1 MNMAILRAMKIFV
14 AIVTAW
20 SILGA
25 GQATAQPPQTAP
37 QIFFSAF
44 YGGQWDIFSISPDG
58 ATLRQITND
67 IFEDRDPAIS
77 PDGLLMAYASRRAGN
92 WDIYLLDFVTGA
104 ETRLTTHPHFD
115 GAPTWHPNG
124 RQIAFESFRSGDL
137 DVWMINA
144 NGDTPPQ
151 NLTADSP
158 AQDYAPAWNDTGDTL
173 FFTSAR
179 AGDDDIWSLDLLSGE
194 LQQLT
199 TAETSDSQP
208 VWDAVG
214 QRLGYTVNRLGEK
227 DIWFAPNL
235 DNPRPLTWLGSADHP
250 AFAPDGAGLAVI
262 LRGGNADR
270 LVRLDAGDP
279 VPHYL
284 TPPVLL
290 RGGISWHAAVEAG
303 SEIAPFSPESW
314 ATGLYTETVLPSKS
328 SNGEPFDL
336 VRLNDLNVREPWLAD
351 TVDDSFRAMRRD
363 LRDEVGY
370 DFLGTLSETL
380 RPLGFSSDAS
390 QYSSWHKSGRAFD
403 TRFDLPGGR
412 LQIVKETI
420 GGNVYWRV
428 LLRCDDQSGSCGE
441 PATARA
447 WDYSGRAR
455 TVLAPE
461 QGGVEKPPLYG
472 YYVDFTRLARMYG
485 WQRIAS
491 HDDEDFSWTW
501 HFKAFEY
508 WHFQKPLFKSGFSN
522 WYAAVRQVYPPTEV
536 DSYFTWQKMRTA
548 GEDADVIM
556 LKGVPA
562 IPAAQRW
569 WQQLNGE

>member
-1 MNMAILRAMKIFV
+1 MALLRLMKIIAAV
-14 AIVTAW
+14 ATAW
-20 SILGA
+20 SIFGA
-25 GQATAQPPQTAP
+25 GQAAAQLPKTAP

-44 YGGQWDIFSISPDG
+44 YGGQWDIFSVSPDG

-67 IFEDRDPAIS
+67 IFDDRDPAIS
-77 PDGLLMAYASRRAGN
+77 PDGSRLAYASRRAGN
-92 WDIYLLDFVTGA
+92 WDIYLLDLTTGA

-115 GAPTWHPNG
+115 GAPAWNPDG
-124 RQIAFESFRSGDL
+124 RRIAFESFRSGDL
-137 DVWMINA
+137 DVWLLDTG
-144 NGDTPPQ
+144 GDAPPR

-158 AQDYAPAWNDTGDTL
+158 AQDYAPAWGDTGNTL
-173 FFTSAR
+173 FFASAR
-179 AGDDDIWSLDLLSGE
+179 AGDDDIWSLDVPSGE

-199 TAETSDSQP
+199 TADTSDSQP

-214 QRLGYTVNRLGEK
+214 QRLGFTVNRLGEK
-227 DIWFAPNL
+227 DVWFAPKL
-235 DNPRPLTWLGSADHP
+235 TDPRPLTWLGSAEQP
-250 AFAPDGAGLAVI
+250 AFAPDGSALAVV
-262 LRGGNADR
+262 LRGGNSDR
-270 LVRLDAGDP
+270 LLRLDAGDP

-290 RGGISWHAAVEAG
+290 RGGISWRTAAVTG
-303 SEIAPFSPESW
+303 TVIAPFAPQLW
-314 ATGLYTETVLPSKS
+314 ARGLYTETVSPSKS
-328 SNGEPFDL
+328 STGEPFDL
-336 VRLNDLNVREPWLAD
+336 VRINDLNVREPWLAD
-351 TVDDSFRAMRRD
+351 TVDDSFRAMRYR
-363 LRDEVGY
+363 LRDEIGY

-380 RPLGFSSDAS
+380 RPLVFASDAS

-428 LLRCDDQSGSCGE
+428 LLRCDDQSGKCGE

-472 YYVDFTRLARMYG
+472 YYVDFTRWARMYG

-491 HDDEDFSWTW
+491 HDDADFSWTW

-508 WHFQKPLFKSGFSN
+508 WHFQKPLFVGERSN
-522 WYAAVRQVYPPTEV
+522 WYAAVEQVYPPAKVE
-536 DSYFTWQKMRTA
+536 SYFTWQKTRDA
-548 GEDADVIM
+548 GEDVDVIM
-556 LKGVPA
+556 LKGIPGT
-562 IPAAQRW
+562 PAAQRW
-569 WQQLNGE
+569 WQQLTNSE

>member
-1 MNMAILRAMKIFV
+1 MALLRLVKIITAV
-14 AIVTAW
+14 ATAW
-20 SILGA
+20 SIFGA
-25 GQATAQPPQTAP
+25 GQAAAQSPETAS

-44 YGGQWDIFSISPDG
+44 YGGQWDIFSVSPDG

-67 IFEDRDPAIS
+67 IFDDRDPAIS
-77 PDGLLMAYASRRAGN
+77 PDGSRLAYASRRAGN
-92 WDIYLLDFVTGA
+92 WDIYLLDLTTGA

-115 GAPTWHPNG
+115 GAPAWNPDG
-124 RQIAFESFRSGDL
+124 RRIAFESFRSGDL
-137 DVWMINA
+137 DVWLLDTG
-144 NGDTPPQ
+144 GDAPPR

-158 AQDYAPAWNDTGDTL
+158 AQDYAPAWDDTGNTL
-173 FFTSAR
+173 FFASAR
-179 AGDDDIWSLDLLSGE
+179 AGDDDIWSLDVPSGE
-194 LQQLT
+194 LRQLT
-199 TAETSDSQP
+199 TADTSDSQP

-214 QRLGYTVNRLGEK
+214 QRLGLTVNRLGEK
-227 DIWFAPNL
+227 DVWFAPKL
-235 DNPRPLTWLGSADHP
+235 TDPRPLTWLGSAEQP
-250 AFAPDGAGLAVI
+250 AFAPDGSALAVV
-262 LRGGNADR
+262 LRGGNSDR
-270 LVRLDAGDP
+270 LLRLDDGDP

-290 RGGISWHAAVEAG
+290 RGGISWRTAAVTG
-303 SEIAPFSPESW
+303 TVIAPFAPQLW
-314 ATGLYTETVLPSKS
+314 ARGLYTETVSPSKS
-328 SNGEPFDL
+328 STGEPFDL
-336 VRLNDLNVREPWLAD
+336 VRINDLNVREPWLAD
-351 TVDDSFRAMRRD
+351 TVDDSFRAMRYR
-363 LRDEVGY
+363 LRDEIGY

-380 RPLGFSSDAS
+380 RPLAFASDAS

-428 LLRCDDQSGSCGE
+428 LLRCDDQSGKCGE

-472 YYVDFTRLARMYG
+472 YYVDFTRWARMYG

-491 HDDEDFSWTW
+491 HDDADFSWTW

-508 WHFQKPLFKSGFSN
+508 WHFQKPLFVGERSN
-522 WYAAVRQVYPPTEV
+522 WYAAVEQVYPTATVE
-536 DSYFTWQKMRTA
+536 SYFTWQKTRDA
-548 GEDADVIM
+548 GENADVIM
-556 LKGVPA
+556 LKGIPGT
-562 IPAAQRW
+562 PAAQRW
-569 WQQLNGE
+569 WQQLTNSE